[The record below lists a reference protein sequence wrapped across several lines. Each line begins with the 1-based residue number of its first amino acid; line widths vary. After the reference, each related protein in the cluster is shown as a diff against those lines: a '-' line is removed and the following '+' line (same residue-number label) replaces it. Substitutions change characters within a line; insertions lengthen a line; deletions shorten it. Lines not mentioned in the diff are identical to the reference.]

1 MTILFNDKEIGD
13 RVAGLHLHEV
23 EEHIRALGAQMNVPY
38 INLIGVTINPEAL
51 SLVPE
56 AKAHSLEMV
65 AFMLQG
71 TKLLVA
77 MKNPRNPQGVVEA
90 ERLAGLGYTV
100 VIYIV
105 SEVSLQHAYLRYKD
119 IRFTS
124 AEERG
129 GFAIDADTVAGIKEQ
144 VHSHLDVDTMMRAL
158 ADKEI
163 GDQVSDAVSIFFGGA
178 QALEA
183 SDIHIEPEE
192 DVVRM
197 RYRIDGVLWEVTNI
211 PSSMYTKIL
220 SRIKLLSGMKLNIHN
235 EAQDGRLSF
244 SLGEQDIDVRVS
256 IIPGG
261 YGESIVMRL
270 LNPDAS
276 RFKLSILGLND
287 TLLKIVN
294 EELHRPNG
302 AIITTG
308 PTGSGK
314 TTALYAFL
322 LETHKPG
329 VKIITIEDPIEYKLP
344 GIVQTQTGA
353 HYTFSTGLR
362 AVLRQDPDIVMIGE
376 IRDLE
381 VAETAVHA
389 ALTGHLV
396 FSTLHT
402 NSAIGAIPR
411 LIDMGIEPSIIGS
424 AFNLILGQ
432 RLARRLCEHCKVA
445 RPITTE
451 EQKLIVRTL
460 GEAPAVLEI
469 YDAKGCVKCGQSGYK
484 GRIGIYEAIKVTPVL
499 ATKIKKGI
507 TEPELRDLTKDQG
520 IPTMQQDGV
529 TKVLNGITSLDE
541 LTRVID
547 LYN

>member
-1 MTILFNDKEIGD
+1 MSITFDDEKIGS
-13 RVAGLHLHEV
+13 RVAGLHTHEV
-23 EEHIRALGAQMNVPY
+23 EEHVRMLGAQMNIPY
-38 INLIGVTINPEAL
+38 INLIGVTINPEAI
-51 SLVPE
+51 SRIPE
-56 AKAHSLEMV
+56 AVARNIEMV
-65 AFMLQG
+65 AFTTQG
-71 TKLLVA
+71 MKLFVG
-77 MKNPRNPQGVVEA
+77 MKNPRSPQALAEN
-90 ERLAGLGYTV
+90 ERLTGLGYTV
-100 VIYIV
+100 VPHIV
-105 SEVSLQHAYLRYKD
+105 SEASLQHAYLRYKD
-119 IRFTS
+119 IRTTV
-124 AEERG
+124 AEDRG
-129 GFAIDADTVAGIKEQ
+129 GFAIDVATVAQITEQ
-144 VHSHLDVDTMMRAL
+144 VHSHLDVDTMIRGL
-158 ADKEI
+158 AGKDL
-163 GDQVSDAVSIFFGGA
+163 GDQVSGAVSIFFGGA
-178 QALEA
+178 QALDA

-192 DVVRM
+192 EVVRI
-197 RYRIDGVLWEVTNI
+197 RYRIDGVLWEVTNV
-211 PSSMYTKIL
+211 PKPMYQKIL
-220 SRIKLLSGMKLNIHN
+220 SRIKLLSGMKLNVHN

-244 SLGEQDIDVRVS
+244 SLGEQEIDVRVS

-276 RFKLSILGLND
+276 RFKLSTLGLND

-344 GIVQTQTGA
+344 GIVQTQTGE
-353 HYTFSTGLR
+353 HYTFATGLR
-362 AVLRQDPDIVMIGE
+362 AILRQDPDIVMIGE
-376 IRDLE
+376 IRDFE

-411 LIDMGIEPSIIGS
+411 LIDIGIEPSIIGS

-432 RLARRLCEHCKVA
+432 RLARRLCESCKVA
-445 RPITTE
+445 HEVTAE
-451 EQKLIVRTL
+451 EQKLMMRIL
-460 GEAPAVLEI
+460 GEAQATTTI
-469 YDAKGCVKCGQSGYK
+469 YEAKGCPKCAQSGYK
-484 GRIGIYEAIKVTPVL
+484 GRIGIYEAVKVTPQL
-499 ATKIKKGI
+499 AMKITKGVS
-507 TEPELRDLTKDQG
+507 EPELRELTRDQG
-520 IPTMQQDGV
+520 IPNMQQDGV
-529 TKVLNGITSLDE
+529 MKVQSGITSLDE